1 LNEKIDFV
9 ANTLRPMDLLACPN
23 ASNVYTPTF
32 KDPIIS
38 LSLRTGSEAVGG
50 EGRDSIRGCELD
62 DNPN

>member
-1 LNEKIDFV
+1 
-9 ANTLRPMDLLACPN
+9 MDLLACPN